1 MTIKSNVMQQMVNGS
16 LAQANKPAKVMDVE
30 LVLTDKQL
38 ALIGESVDGS
48 IRADDLLFQ
57 GDELKGIVAKAMAKV
72 LKPDAKVEPT
82 YAWWNFVATNWQNV
96 YMARNKLSNENSANN
111 AWYDVCKRM
120 KKDFA
125 LEKPKAPSA
134 DASRM
139 SEKRKA
145 EQAELQ
151 AKPDSVLRE
160 EILAYKAEDT
170 AQAMAKAT
178 KLTAEIE
185 RRKKLADADSI
196 EQRKAKQALL
206 AKAMKKIADDDLLNQ
221 LWALV
226 PQSIKLDIAKE

>member
-30 LVLTDKQL
+30 LILTDKQL

-57 GDELKGIVAKAMAKV
+57 GDELKGIVAKAVSKV

-96 YMARNKLSNENSANN
+96 YMARNKLSNEKSAEN

-145 EQAELQ
+145 EQAEMQ
-151 AKPDSVLRE
+151 AKTDSVLRE
-160 EILAYKAEDT
+160 EMLAYKAEDKFS
-170 AQAMAKAT
+170 QADKI
-178 KLTAEIE
+178 KKELE
-185 RRKKLADADSI
+185 RREKQSNVGLVEK
-196 EQRKAKQALL
+196 RKAKQALL
-206 AKAMKKIADDDLLNQ
+206 SKAMKRIDDDALLNQ
-221 LWALV
+221 LWSLV
-226 PQSIKLDIAKE
+226 PESIKLDIAKE

>member
-16 LAQANKPAKVMDVE
+16 LAQANKPVKVMDTE

-38 ALIGESVDGS
+38 ALIGESVDGA

-82 YAWWNFVATNWQNV
+82 YAWWNFVSTNWQNV
-96 YMARNKLSNENSANN
+96 YMARNKLSNEKSAEN

-145 EQAELQ
+145 EQAEL
-151 AKPDSVLRE
+151 AKKPDSVLRE
-160 EILAYKAEDT
+160 EMLAYKAEDKFS
-170 AQAMAKAT
+170 QADKI
-178 KLTAEIE
+178 KKELE
-185 RRKKLADADSI
+185 RREKQSNVGLVEK
-196 EQRKAKQALL
+196 RKAKQALL
-206 AKAMKKIADDDLLNQ
+206 SKAMKRIDDDALLNQ
-221 LWALV
+221 LWSLV
-226 PQSIKLDIAKE
+226 PESIKLDIAKE

>member
-16 LAQANKPAKVMDVE
+16 LAQANKPAKVLDVE

-57 GDELKGIVAKAMAKV
+57 GDELKGIVAKAVAKV
-72 LKPDAKVEPT
+72 IKPDAKTEPT
-82 YAWWNFVATNWQNV
+82 YAWWNFIATNWQNV
-96 YMARNKLSNENSANN
+96 YMARNKLSNEKSAEN

-145 EQAELQ
+145 EQAEMQ
-151 AKPDSVLRE
+151 AKTDSVLRE
-160 EILAYKAEDT
+160 EMLAYKAEDKFS
-170 AQAMAKAT
+170 QADKI
-178 KLTAEIE
+178 KKELE
-185 RRKKLADADSI
+185 RREKQNNVGLI
-196 EQRKAKQALL
+196 EKRKAKQALL
-206 AKAMKKIADDDLLNQ
+206 AKAMKKIEDDALLNQ
-221 LWALV
+221 LWSLV
-226 PQSIKLDIAKE
+226 PESIKLEIAKD

>member
-16 LAQANKPAKVMDVE
+16 LAQANKPVKVMDTE
-30 LVLTDKQL
+30 LVLSDKQL
-38 ALIGESVDGS
+38 ALIGESVDGA

-57 GDELKGIVAKAMAKV
+57 GDELKGIVAKAMSKV
-72 LKPDAKVEPT
+72 LGTAPS

-96 YMARNKLSNENSANN
+96 YMARNKLSNEKSAEN

-145 EQAELQ
+145 EQEELS
-151 AKPDSVLRE
+151 KKTDSVLRE
-160 EILAYKAEDT
+160 EMLAYKAEDKFS
-170 AQAMAKAT
+170 QADKI
-178 KLTAEIE
+178 KKELE
-185 RRKKLADADSI
+185 RREKQSNVGLVEK
-196 EQRKAKQALL
+196 RKAKQALL
-206 AKAMKKIADDDLLNQ
+206 SKAMKRIDDDALLNQ
-221 LWALV
+221 LWSLV
-226 PQSIKLDIAKE
+226 PESIKLDIAKE

>member
-16 LAQANKPAKVMDVE
+16 LAQANKPAKVLDVE

-57 GDELKGIVAKAMAKV
+57 GDELKGIVAKAVAKV
-72 LKPDAKVEPT
+72 IKPDAKAEPT
-82 YAWWNFVATNWQNV
+82 YAWWNFIATNWQNV
-96 YMARNKLSNENSANN
+96 YMARNKLSNEKSAEN

-145 EQAELQ
+145 EQAEMQ
-151 AKPDSVLRE
+151 AKTDSVLRE
-160 EILAYKAEDT
+160 EMLAYKAEDKFS
-170 AQAMAKAT
+170 QADKI
-178 KLTAEIE
+178 KKELE
-185 RRKKLADADSI
+185 RREKQNNVGLI
-196 EQRKAKQALL
+196 EKRKAKQALL
-206 AKAMKKIADDDLLNQ
+206 AKAMKKIEDDALLNQ
-221 LWALV
+221 LWSLV
-226 PQSIKLDIAKE
+226 PESIKLEIAKD

>member
-111 AWYDVCKRM
+111 AWYEVCKRM

-139 SEKRKA
+139 SEKRAK

-151 AKPDSVLRE
+151 SKTDSVLRE
-160 EILAYKAEDT
+160 EMLAYKADDDFK
-170 AQAMAKAT
+170 KAD
-178 KLTAEIE
+178 KLKAELERREKLNKSDAIE
-185 RRKKLADADSI
+185 RRKA
-196 EQRKAKQALL
+196 QQALL
-206 AKAMKKIADDDLLNQ
+206 SKAMKKIVDDDLLKII
-221 LWALV
+221 WDLV
-226 PQSIKLDIAKE
+226 PQSIKLEIAQS

>member
-16 LAQANKPAKVMDVE
+16 LAQANKPAKVMDTE

-72 LKPDAKVEPT
+72 LKPDAKTEPT
-82 YAWWNFVATNWQNV
+82 YAWWNFIATNWQNV
-96 YMARNKLSNENSANN
+96 YMARNKLSNEKSAEN

-145 EQAELQ
+145 EQAEMQ
-151 AKPDSVLRE
+151 AKTDSVLRE
-160 EILAYKAEDT
+160 EMLAYKAEDKFS
-170 AQAMAKAT
+170 QADKI
-178 KLTAEIE
+178 KKELE
-185 RRKKLADADSI
+185 RREKQNNVGLVEK
-196 EQRKAKQALL
+196 RKAKQALL
-206 AKAMKKIADDDLLNQ
+206 AKAMKRIDDDALLNQ

-226 PQSIKLDIAKE
+226 PESIKLDIAKE